1 MKFYHKKLFF
11 SLIFIIFFS
20 YSNQNEQKKLERIE
34 NATKFL
40 IYSINAKLTNTS
52 FFLFEFNKYNLFLD
66 NLKILKIFENNF
78 KIIQEKNPKN
88 NEIYYI
94 FKNPKLNFISD
105 LNIILYYNT
114 IQESPFFIE
123 CNFNEIKFKL
133 IDDFNIEFISS
144 EIDYI
149 NFSKSKKISD
159 LDYFNEFNNKINS
172 SLGQGIDL
180 YFALKNTI
188 KKIFEQKIKEIEQTQ
203 NLLTYDMFYLFN
215 NCSEIIDISPLS
227 LISDSL
233 QIIKIINKDGYINL
247 NKTENSII
255 INKMI
260 LIGKFFVASNDFYFK
275 ITCDTEINHII
286 FQNNKQNTNR
296 FVEMNINIGVKD
308 CSYDEEN
315 NLYNEDG
322 DGIVESIKLIF
333 IEILNQNAKY
343 YYNNILEL

>member
-11 SLIFIIFFS
+11 SLLFIIFFF

-40 IYSINAKLTNTS
+40 IHSINDKLTNTS
-52 FFLFEFNKYNLFLD
+52 FFLLEFSKYNLFLD

-78 KIIQEKNPKN
+78 KIIQEQNSKN

-94 FKNPKLNFISD
+94 LKNVKLYFISD
-105 LNIILYYNT
+105 LNILLYYNT
-114 IQESPFFIE
+114 IKEKPFFIE
-123 CNFNEIKFKL
+123 CNFIEIKFKL

-149 NFSKSKKISD
+149 NFSKSKKISE
-159 LDYFNEFNNKINS
+159 LDYFSEFNNKINN

-180 YFALKNTI
+180 YSNLKNTI

-203 NLLTYDMFYLFN
+203 NLLTYDMLYLFN

-227 LISDSL
+227 LLSDSL
-233 QIIKIINKDGYINL
+233 QIIKIINKDGFINL

-255 INKMI
+255 INKLI
-260 LIGKFFVASNDFYFK
+260 LMGRFFIASNDFYFN
-275 ITCDTEINHII
+275 ITCDKEFNHII
-286 FQNNKQNTNR
+286 FQNNKQNADKY
-296 FVEMNINIGVKD
+296 VEMNIQIGVKD

-322 DGIVESIKLIF
+322 DGILESIKLIF